1 MQEQRK
7 VVCAHNIVCIVE
19 RPDGSLYEQTV
30 TVKQNETYDRAV
42 ARFQKMLGKEYQVV
56 DYYDDGD
63 I

>member
-7 VVCAHNIVCIVE
+7 VVCAHNIICTVE

-30 TVKQNETYDRAV
+30 TVKQNETCDRAV